1 MSSLPPPLDLA
12 VLKSYSDGDVEL
24 ENELLAQFL
33 ESSSADVAALRAAL
47 GSGDLTAIG
56 HAAHR
61 VKGSSQMIGAEA
73 QGSAADRIETAA
85 RDGSLD
91 GVLAAAP
98 TLEAEHTRLLDWLRK
113 RLGAGG

>member
-1 MSSLPPPLDLA
+1 MSSPPPPLDLA
-12 VLKSYSDGDVEL
+12 VLRSYSDGDVAL

-47 GSGDLTAIG
+47 GSGELDAIG

-73 QGSAADRIETAA
+73 QGAAADRIETAA
-85 RDGSLD
+85 RDGRRD
-91 GVLAAAP
+91 DALAAAP
-98 TLEAEHTRLLDWLRK
+98 ALEAEHARLMAWLRE